1 MKDNDV
7 ASIAKQFNL
16 DKEIV
21 EASVE
26 DGTLSQRIADS
37 MKNKKIYTDE
47 EFNSFKAN
55 FQSEVINTYFNDLVE
70 KAKKSDLPQDLYKPI
85 KGAAYQQLEREL
97 SELYGINDYQDLK
110 DLVDKAVKSSA
121 NISGGDE
128 ELQRQVDALKK
139 VNLALKEEKEN
150 AVSEVEKKYKTD
162 ALTREQKAL
171 LDSIP
176 FDFSGFK
183 SDELDAAK
191 ERQQTLLK
199 GVFEQNYSLD
209 YINGQVVVKKGD
221 EIVKN
226 EATLDPIPASN
237 VFVNLAKE
245 YNLKLKSPD
254 TGGQGGTSSRNS
266 TGQYASVDDFYAD
279 MKSKGIEQSDPKF
292 VEAWKDSGL
301 SNNK

>member
-26 DGTLSQRIADS
+26 DGTLSQRIADT
-37 MKNKKIYTDE
+37 MKGKKVYTDE
-47 EFNSFKAN
+47 EFNSFKTN

-70 KAKKSDLPQDLYKPI
+70 KAKKGDLPQDLYKPV

-97 SELYGINDYQDLK
+97 SEAYGVKEFQDVK
-110 DLVDKAVKSSA
+110 DLVEKAVKSSA
-121 NISGGDE
+121 NTSGGDE
-128 ELQRQVDALKK
+128 ELKRQIDALKQA
-139 VNLALKEEKEN
+139 NLSLKQEKEN
-150 AVSEVEKKYKTD
+150 AVNEVETKYKKD
-162 ALTREQKAL
+162 ALTREQKTL

-183 SDELDAAK
+183 SDELEAAK

-199 GVFEQNYSLD
+199 GVFDQSYSLD
-209 YINGQVVVKKGD
+209 YINGQVVVKRGE

-226 EATLDPIPASN
+226 EATLDPVPASN

-266 TGQYASVDDFYAD
+266 AGQYGSIEDFYAD

-292 VEAWKDSGL
+292 VEAWKESGL

>member
-37 MKNKKIYTDE
+37 MKGKKVYTDE
-47 EFNSFKAN
+47 EFNSFKTN

-70 KAKKSDLPQDLYKPI
+70 KAKKGDLPQDLYKPV

-97 SELYGINDYQDLK
+97 SEAYGVKEFQDVK
-110 DLVDKAVKSSA
+110 DLVEKAVKSSA
-121 NISGGDE
+121 NTSGGDE
-128 ELQRQVDALKK
+128 ELKRQIDALKQA
-139 VNLALKEEKEN
+139 NLSLKQEKEN
-150 AVSEVEKKYKTD
+150 AVNEVETKYKKD
-162 ALTREQKAL
+162 ALTREQKTL

-183 SDELDAAK
+183 SDELEAAK

-199 GVFEQNYSLD
+199 GVFDQSYSLD
-209 YINGQVVVKKGD
+209 YINGQVVVKRGE

-226 EATLDPIPASN
+226 EATLDPVPASN

-266 TGQYASVDDFYAD
+266 AGQYGSIEDFYAD

-292 VEAWKDSGL
+292 VEAWKESGL